1 MDPKDLNKIIL
12 HAVQKY
18 WTRQAYIQGWD
29 FEGRSYKETCD
40 MFERMEIAEA
50 IYEGGAHSKKT
61 QRVEADRA
69 GYGRK
74 KKGGASASPPNP

>member
-1 MDPKDLNKIIL
+1 MRKPLDIQFKIFAARLTELNNYLPIFPGSSADKKMDPKDLNKIIL

-29 FEGRSYKETCD
+29 FEGWSYKETCD

-50 IYEGGAHSKKT
+50 I
-61 QRVEADRA
+61 
-69 GYGRK
+69 
-74 KKGGASASPPNP
+74 